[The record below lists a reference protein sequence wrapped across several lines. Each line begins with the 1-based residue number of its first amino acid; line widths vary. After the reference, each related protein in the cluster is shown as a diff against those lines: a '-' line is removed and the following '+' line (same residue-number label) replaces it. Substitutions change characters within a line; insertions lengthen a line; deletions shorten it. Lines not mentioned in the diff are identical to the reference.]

1 MGSYPCIAQAC
12 LEVTYEVFLL
22 CHAKLDTLIMHMTV
36 LLSLL
41 LIAYVL

>member
-12 LEVTYEVFLL
+12 LEVTYVVFLL
-22 CHAKLDTLIMHMTV
+22 CIVKLDTLNIPMII
-36 LLSLL
+36 LLSPR